1 MTNKLKQLDEALL
14 QAIEP
19 ATVLH
24 LTTNCR
30 AATRAIQRIFRG
42 SRLGLT
48 LVMCR
53 VGGGNAADLVE
64 SGLVKRVIAGSYG
77 AATKA
82 HTGPLPQIQRVHAS
96 GKVEFQ
102 HWSFYSLT
110 QRLAA
115 AAQGLP
121 FVPTHSLAGS
131 TMAERNAPEFQLLRD
146 PAGSGQSIGAVSRL
160 RPDISIVHAMAADEE
175 GNTILVPPLEDAAW
189 GAKACVK
196 GAIVT
201 VEKIVS
207 RDFIRRHSHL
217 VRIPAKYVRAVCEV
231 PLGGHP
237 GSVYSPVLPEIDGYL
252 EDDEF
257 NMAYFAATREPAQLE
272 AWLQQWVYGASHEE
286 YLALLGQD
294 KLLHL
299 RDTTR
304 RPVVASPRDKEEPG
318 ELTTAEKTV
327 VMATREIVAKV
338 RDAKCA
344 IVLVGVGL
352 SEVPGSAA
360 KILLKEEGIE
370 VALAMGHGFYDFEPF
385 PGFSEPDL
393 SQTQVTTDS
402 SEMYG
407 TLLGGRPGEALALL
421 GAAQIDQFGNL
432 NSTLIG
438 GRLLTGSGGS
448 NDAASTCDT
457 IVVTR
462 SGKRKLV
469 EKVEYVTC
477 PGDRVSVLVTDKGVF
492 TKQPGVA
499 KFRLSLFFPDPGQS
513 DAEALQEIADGCGWE
528 LEFAPEIRRC
538 ELPDAVELATIRGL
552 MPARYE

>member
-1 MTNKLKQLDEALL
+1 MTNKQKQLDEALL

-24 LTTNCR
+24 LTTSCR

-42 SRLGLT
+42 SQLGLT

-77 AATKA
+77 AATRS

-96 GKVEFQ
+96 GKVDFQ

-121 FVPTHSLAGS
+121 FVPTHSLTGS
-131 TMAERNAPEFQLLRD
+131 TMGERNAPEFQLLRD
-146 PAGSGQSIGAVSRL
+146 PTGSGQSIGAVSRL
-160 RPDISIVHAMAADEE
+160 QPDVSIVHALAADEE

-189 GAKACVK
+189 GAKACAQ

-201 VEKIVS
+201 AEKIVS

-217 VRIPAKYVRAVCEV
+217 VRIPARYVRAVCEV
-231 PLGGHP
+231 PFGGHP
-237 GSVYSPVLPEIDGYL
+237 GSVYSPVLPEVDGYL
-252 EDDEF
+252 EDDAF
-257 NMAYFAATREPAQLE
+257 NEAYFAATREPSQLE
-272 AWLQQWVYGASHEE
+272 GWLQHWVYGASHDE
-286 YLALLGQD
+286 YLALLGAGRLRQ
-294 KLLHL
+294 L
-299 RDTTR
+299 RDTAR
-304 RPVVASPRDKEEPG
+304 RPVAASPRVKDEPG
-318 ELTTAEKTV
+318 ALTAAEKTV

-338 RDAKCA
+338 RDAKSA
-344 IVLVGVGL
+344 LVLVGVGL

-360 KILLKEEGIE
+360 KMLLKEQGID

-385 PGFSEPDL
+385 PGYSEPDL

-421 GAAQIDQFGNL
+421 GAAQIDRFGNL

-469 EKVEYVTC
+469 EKVEYITC
-477 PGDRVSVLVTDKGVF
+477 PGNRVSVLVTDKGVF
-492 TKQPGVA
+492 TKQPGVT
-499 KFRLSLFFPDPGQS
+499 KFQLSLFFPDSGQA
-513 DAEALQEIADGCGWE
+513 DADALKEIADGCGWE
-528 LEFAPEIRRC
+528 LEFAPDIKRC
-538 ELPDAVELATIRGL
+538 EPPDAMELATIRGL